1 MNLTELT
8 GTTGLFL
15 MTVIGTGGLG
25 DGFTIRNL
33 GLLKVDHHL
42 IIVLNA
48 PFEGT
53 EMELTLTIE
62 DNLTK
67 LLGLLDNE
75 SGILLTH
82 TADDGHHLL
91 HIGLIYGLES
101 T

>member
-1 MNLTELT
+1 
-8 GTTGLFL
+8 
-15 MTVIGTGGLG
+15 MTIISAGGLG
-25 DGFTIRNL
+25 DGLTIRNL

-48 PFEGT
+48 PLEGT
-53 EMELTLTIE
+53 EMELTLAVE
-62 DNLTK
+62 DYLAE

-82 TADDGHHLL
+82 TVNNGHHLL
-91 HIGLIYGLES
+91 HIGLIYGLKS